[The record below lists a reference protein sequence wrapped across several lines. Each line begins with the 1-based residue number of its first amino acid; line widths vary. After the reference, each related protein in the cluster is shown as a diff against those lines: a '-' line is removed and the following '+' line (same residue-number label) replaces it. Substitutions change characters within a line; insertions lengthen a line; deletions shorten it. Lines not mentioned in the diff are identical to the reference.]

1 MAEQISLGD
10 ISITLTRK
18 QVKHVHLSVHPP
30 NGRVTMVVPTGTRL
44 AAARAYAI
52 SKLRWIKGQRL
63 RLLSQPRE
71 TAREFVS
78 RESHFLWGRRYLLTV
93 REAEER
99 PSVVAKNRN
108 LILTVRPGASKA
120 KRSEVMH
127 QWHKQLLHE
136 VVGPLL
142 AKWQA
147 KLGVRASA
155 YFVQRMKT
163 KWGACNH
170 RDRNIRL
177 NTELVKKPK
186 DLLEYVIVHELVH
199 LIEPKHSDRFMA
211 LMDRH
216 YPHWRE
222 ARAELNALPL
232 SAEAWNE

>member
-1 MAEQISLGD
+1 MVEQITLGD

-44 AAARAYAI
+44 SAARAYAI

-63 RLLSQPRE
+63 QLLSQPRE
-71 TAREFVS
+71 PARAFVN
-78 RESHFLWGRRYLLTV
+78 RESHFLWGRRYLLTL
-93 REAEER
+93 REAEEC
-99 PSVVAKNRN
+99 PSVIAKNRR
-108 LILTVRPGASKA
+108 IVLTVRPGASNA
-120 KRSEVMH
+120 KRFEVMH
-127 QWHKQLLHE
+127 EWHKRLLHDA
-136 VVGPLL
+136 VGPLL

-147 KLGVRASA
+147 KLGVKASA

-186 DLLEYVIVHELVH
+186 DLLEYVIVHELMH
-199 LIEPKHSDRFMA
+199 LIEPKHSERFMA

-232 SAEAWNE
+232 SAEAWCE

>member
-1 MAEQISLGD
+1 MAEQITLGD
-10 ISITLTRK
+10 ISIALTRK

-44 AAARAYAI
+44 AAVRAYAI

-71 TAREFVS
+71 TAREFVN
-78 RESHFLWGRRYLLTV
+78 RESHSLWGRRYLLTV

-99 PSVVAKNRN
+99 PSVVAKNRR
-108 LILTVRPGASKA
+108 LVLTVRPGASKA

-127 QWHKQLLHE
+127 EWHKQLLHE
-136 VVGPLL
+136 AVGPLL

-147 KLGVRASA
+147 KLGVKASA

-199 LIEPKHSDRFMA
+199 MIEPKHSDRFMA

>member
-1 MAEQISLGD
+1 MAEQITLGD
-10 ISITLTRK
+10 ISIALTRK

-44 AAARAYAI
+44 AAVRAYAI

-71 TAREFVS
+71 TAREFVN
-78 RESHFLWGRRYLLTV
+78 RESHSLWGRRYLLTV

-99 PSVVAKNRN
+99 PSVVAKNRR
-108 LILTVRPGASKA
+108 LVLTVRPGASKA

-127 QWHKQLLHE
+127 EWHKQLLHE
-136 VVGPLL
+136 AVGPLL

-147 KLGVRASA
+147 KLGVKASA

-232 SAEAWNE
+232 GNVRWFE

>member
-1 MAEQISLGD
+1 MAEQIVLGD
-10 ISITLTRK
+10 ISIALTRK

-30 NGRVTMVVPTGTRL
+30 NGRVTMVVPMGTRL

-63 RLLSQPRE
+63 QLLAQPRE
-71 TAREFVS
+71 TAREFVT
-78 RESHFLWGRRYLLTV
+78 RESHFLWGRRYLLAV

-99 PSVVAKNRN
+99 PSVVAKIRR
-108 LILTVRPGASKA
+108 LVLTVRPGASRA
-120 KRSEVMH
+120 KRAEVMH
-127 QWHKQLLHE
+127 EWHKQLLHE
-136 VVGPLL
+136 AVVPLL

-147 KLGVRASA
+147 KLGVKASA
-155 YFVQRMKT
+155 YFLQRMKT

-222 ARAELNALPL
+222 ARSELNSLPL
-232 SAEAWNE
+232 SATAWNE

>member
-1 MAEQISLGD
+1 MVEQITLGD

-44 AAARAYAI
+44 SAARAYAI

-63 RLLSQPRE
+63 QLLSQPRE
-71 TAREFVS
+71 PARAFVN
-78 RESHFLWGRRYLLTV
+78 RESHPLWGRRYLLTV

-99 PSVVAKNRN
+99 PSVVAKNRR
-108 LILTVRPGASKA
+108 LVLTVRPGASKA

-127 QWHKQLLHE
+127 EWHKQLLHE
-136 VVGPLL
+136 AVGPLL

-147 KLGVRASA
+147 KLGVKASA

>member
-1 MAEQISLGD
+1 MAEQITLGD
-10 ISITLTRK
+10 ISIALTRK

-71 TAREFVS
+71 TAREFVN
-78 RESHFLWGRRYLLTV
+78 RESHSLWGRRYLLTV
-93 REAEER
+93 REAKER
-99 PSVVAKNRN
+99 PSVVAKNRR
-108 LILTVRPGASKA
+108 LVLTVRPGASKA

-127 QWHKQLLHE
+127 EWHKQLLHE
-136 VVGPLL
+136 AVGPLL

-147 KLGVRASA
+147 KLGVKASA